1 MPEPIVVCPAAE
13 LGPGML
19 RAIEIDSQPVVVRNV
34 DGRLYAIENIC
45 PHRGGP
51 IAEGDVADGVI
62 TCPWHD
68 WSFNLATG
76 QNTMNPAAMIRLF
89 PCRIE
94 NETVVVG

>member
-1 MPEPIVVCPAAE
+1 MPARTVCPAAE

-34 DGRLYAIENIC
+34 GGTLYAIENIC

-51 IAEGDVADGVI
+51 IAEGEIANGAI

-68 WSFNLATG
+68 WSFDLASG
-76 QNTMNPAAMIRLF
+76 QNTMNPAATIRLF
-89 PCRIE
+89 PCRVE
-94 NETVVVG
+94 GGNVVVDA